1 MGSPDSAFGASSD
14 IYPVF
19 ELKYF
24 DSYKKIAQRK
34 RLAKKGLISP
44 NSRSKLKIQFP
55 PQSGKRRSSNS
66 FWCFCFVKAFFQPQ
80 FLHVLR
86 ACVKSEGYKS

>member
-44 NSRSKLKIQFP
+44 NSRSKLKILNFP
-55 PQSGKRRSSNS
+55 PKVARGEAQTHFGA
-66 FWCFCFVKAFFQPQ
+66 FV
-80 FLHVLR
+80 L
-86 ACVKSEGYKS
+86 